1 MYYTS
6 PLREY
11 YKGTRTCMQ
20 KEQKARTIQNMFT
33 NVAPYLDLFTRSFS
47 LGLDHYWRKK
57 GVTLSGIKQG
67 DRVLDICAGTGE
79 LTMILARVVGKEGSV
94 VATDYVEHM
103 LDLAR
108 KKMGRKFPNVTFQF
122 ADATKVPFPDNTFDA
137 VTVAYG
143 MRNIPDTTAALQEV
157 RRVLKPGGTFLCVE
171 LTRPQNR
178 LFLAVYEWYSF
189 KVMPFVSKM
198 IMKTADPFI
207 YLPRS
212 IEEFYEPLVF
222 SKLVEENGFSK
233 VSINSMTLGIATA
246 YCAKKR

>member
-1 MYYTS
+1 
-6 PLREY
+6 
-11 YKGTRTCMQ
+11 MQ

-33 NVAPYLDLFTRSFS
+33 NVAPYLDLFTRGFS

-57 GVTLSGIKQG
+57 GVALSGIKKG
-67 DRVLDICAGTGE
+67 DTVLDICAGTGE

-108 KKMGRKFPNVTFQF
+108 KKIGTKFPNVTFQF
-122 ADATKVPFPDNTFDA
+122 ADATKIPFSENAFDA

-143 MRNIPDTTAALQEV
+143 MRNIPDTAAALQEV

-171 LTRPQNR
+171 LTRPRNR
-178 LFLAVYEWYSF
+178 FFLAIYKWYSF
-189 KVMPFVSKM
+189 RIMPLVSKL

-212 IEEFYEPLVF
+212 IEEFHEPPVF
-222 SKLVEENGFSK
+222 SKLIAENGFSD

-246 YCAKKR
+246 YCAKKLA